1 MKQDIRRLQV
11 TMNDFFLLYVAQSS
25 GYLANDKSC
34 LLLLQSLSLLEQSLQ
49 VKAIGIILDHVDFIL
64 SLDRLVQADAVL
76 AIHHAV
82 HLHLP
87 HDHVELLI
95 LEELVFVDLAREDL
109 FGLIDVGRDDWVSF
123 LMVTLLI
130 GEEVGGFLGFDHCA
144 KLTLANDLV
153 VKDYKVVDQTRP

>member
-49 VKAIGIILDHVDFIL
+49 VKAVGIVLDHVDFIRG
-64 SLDRLVQADAVL
+64 LDRLVQAYAVL

-95 LEELVFVDLAREDL
+95 LEELVFVDLTREDL
-109 FGLIDVGRDDWVSF
+109 FGLIDVGCDDWVIF
-123 LMVTLLI
+123 VKVTLLVAK
-130 GEEVGGFLGFDHCA
+130 EVRGLLGFDHSA

-153 VKDYKVVDQTRP
+153 VKDYKVVYQTRP

>member
-1 MKQDIRRLQV
+1 MKQDVRRLQV

-130 GEEVGGFLGFDHCA
+130 GEEVGGFLGFDYCA

>member
-1 MKQDIRRLQV
+1 MKQDVRRLQV
-11 TMNDFFLLYVAQSS
+11 TMNDFFLLYVAQSF

-109 FGLIDVGRDDWVSF
+109 FGLIDVGRDDWVRF

-130 GEEVGGFLGFDHCA
+130 GEEVGGFLGFDYSA